1 MAISPGFFFG
11 TLSFKHAE
19 NFGIEKREDEA
30 TLTQFR
36 FVSCDLQF
44 GNHPMVIY
52 GSYRQQHILH
62 DALQKGELRIQVGQ
76 VIARSHDLGPQKVAE
91 EGTSPYFRD
100 I

>member
-1 MAISPGFFFG
+1 
-11 TLSFKHAE
+11 
-19 NFGIEKREDEA
+19 
-30 TLTQFR
+30 
-36 FVSCDLQF
+36 
-44 GNHPMVIY
+44 MVIY